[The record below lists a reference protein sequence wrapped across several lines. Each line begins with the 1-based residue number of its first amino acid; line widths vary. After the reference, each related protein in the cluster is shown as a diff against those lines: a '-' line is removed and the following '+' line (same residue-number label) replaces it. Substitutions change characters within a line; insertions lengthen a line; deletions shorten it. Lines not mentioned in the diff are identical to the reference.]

1 LKPIL
6 FDNNLKEEQMTNL
19 TTLTNLEQ
27 QLAALK
33 AATVQPLVTATP
45 ASTPTLDDIRNMVKE
60 MLVSELGGVL
70 KPAVV
75 PEKII
80 TLEDAL
86 NSILTGDEQKW
97 LLNAENV
104 KKLPSFILSE
114 EGKPLTQNFI
124 REFRSRYG
132 N

>member
-1 LKPIL
+1 
-6 FDNNLKEEQMTNL
+6 MTNL
-19 TTLTNLEQ
+19 NTLTSLEQ
-27 QLAALK
+27 QLASLK
-33 AATVQPLVTATP
+33 AATAQPAVPATP
-45 ASTPTLDDIRNMVKE
+45 ASIPTLDDIRNMVKE
-60 MLVSELGGVL
+60 MLVSELSGVL

-104 KKLPSFILSE
+104 KKMPSFILSE
-114 EGKPLTQNFI
+114 EGKPLTQQFI
-124 REFRSRYG
+124 REFRSKYG

>member
-1 LKPIL
+1 MASPMISS
-6 FDNNLKEEQMTNL
+6 
-19 TTLTNLEQ
+19 LEQ
-27 QLAALK
+27 QLAELK
-33 AATVQPLVTATP
+33 AATAQPSVSATP
-45 ASTPTLDDIRNMVKE
+45 ASTPTLDDIRDMVKE
-60 MLVSELGGVL
+60 LLVSELSGLL
-70 KPAVV
+70 KPATV
-75 PEKII
+75 PDKVI

-86 NSILTGDEQKW
+86 NAILTGDEQKW

-124 REFRSRYG
+124 KEFRSMYG

>member
-1 LKPIL
+1 
-6 FDNNLKEEQMTNL
+6 MTNP
-19 TTLTNLEQ
+19 TLSSLEQ

-33 AATVQPLVTATP
+33 AATAQPLVP
-45 ASTPTLDDIRNMVKE
+45 VVQSSTPTMDDIRNMVKE
-60 MLVSELGGVL
+60 LLVSELSGVL
-70 KPAVV
+70 KPAAV

-104 KKLPSFILSE
+104 KNLPSFILSE
-114 EGKPLTQNFI
+114 TGKPLTQQFI
-124 REFRSRYG
+124 KEFRSMYG

>member
-1 LKPIL
+1 MS
-6 FDNNLKEEQMTNL
+6 EAL
-19 TTLTNLEQ
+19 TSLEH

-33 AATVQPLVTATP
+33 AATAQPIVPATP
-45 ASTPTLDDIRNMVKE
+45 SSTLTLDDIRNMVKE
-60 MLVSELGGVL
+60 LLVSELGGIL
-70 KPAVV
+70 KPAAV
-75 PEKII
+75 PEKLI

-86 NSILTGDEQKW
+86 NAILTGDEQKW

-114 EGKPLTQNFI
+114 AGKPLTQNFI
-124 REFRSRYG
+124 KEFRSMYG